1 MHLLRRC
8 CILALSGPLP
18 GIFSASCNAS
28 AVANIGYLARVSL
41 ILFFNFPEEVCWIY
55 CLPGVCISV
64 FYLFFLFLVN
74 VFCITY
80 FCYYYYFFLSGTILF
95 FYVLF
100 FAVVPTVN
108 YSIKGLPGAYTS
120 LMTHVSVTIALAT
133 KQRKKRRE
141 EERKRENTHAK
152 KMVTRHLFRQGYVA
166 VMPLW
171 LSHSLTWAHKYHHPF
186 ITLEAG
192 IGGNEA

>member
-1 MHLLRRC
+1 MFFSVFGQCFLYHLFL
-8 CILALSGPLP
+8 L
-18 GIFSASCNAS
+18 
-28 AVANIGYLARVSL
+28 
-41 ILFFNFPEEVCWIY
+41 LFFF
-55 CLPGVCISV
+55 S
-64 FYLFFLFLVN
+64 
-74 VFCITY
+74 
-80 FCYYYYFFLSGTILF
+80 LSGTILF

-100 FAVVPTVN
+100 FVVVPTVN